1 MKKQTISEKEVVID
15 VLSLH
20 ALDEPEEDRLEF
32 STDGM
37 YRYEN
42 GRAQLWYFESEVTG
56 LAGTRTSVEIR
67 PEGVVVDRSGTV
79 TSRMEFREGLKN
91 FFPYETPYGM
101 ATMGM
106 STRKIC
112 AAFDEHGGSMELDY
126 VLDLEHAA
134 AVRNKI
140 CLKVRENQAQERGD
154 A

>member
-1 MKKQTISEKEVVID
+1 MREKEVVID
-15 VLSLH
+15 VKSVH
-20 ALDEPEEDRLEF
+20 AYDEEEGDSLEF

-42 GRAQLWYFESEVTG
+42 GSAHLWYWETEVTG
-56 LAGTRTSVEIR
+56 LPGTRTSVDIG
-67 PEGVVVDRSGTV
+67 PAGVVVDRMGTV

-91 FFPYETPYGM
+91 FFPYETPYGL

-106 STRKIC
+106 DTRRIR

-134 AVRNKI
+134 AIRNKFH
-140 CLKVRENQAQERGD
+140 LQVRES
-154 A
+154 

>member
-140 CLKVRENQAQERGD
+140 CLKVRENQAQERGN

>member
-1 MKKQTISEKEVVID
+1 MKQKTAEKEVVID

-20 ALDEPEEDRLEF
+20 ALDEQEADRLEF

-42 GRAQLWYFESEVTG
+42 GSAKLWYFESDVTG
-56 LAGTRTSVEIR
+56 LAGTRTCVEIR

-79 TSRMEFREGLKN
+79 TSRMEFREGTKN

-101 ATMGM
+101 TTMGM
-106 STRKIC
+106 STRKIS

-126 VLDLEHAA
+126 VLDLDHTA
-134 AVRNKI
+134 AVRNKL
-140 CLKVRENQAQERGD
+140 CLHVRETQAQ
-154 A
+154 